1 MGLWS
6 LLQLMV
12 DVAVMLG
19 LGILWYR
26 FKRPAAED
34 PRLSRGLQLLQSKI
48 AVLEDLSDRTD
59 HQVKTLSH
67 LLDQKSIM
75 LQGQMMESE
84 NQVRKIEQTMERNKY
99 SMEEYVSEMNPQ
111 IAIERGDTAKY
122 VQAAQLAH
130 SGGSIE
136 EMQKEISLPREQLEL
151 ISKMNKKQLMYD
163 QQQLPS
169 WVTKA
174 ARRTNAPNPNPNA
187 NNPRE
192 ESKLFSSAQNLAQK
206 IVDSAALI
214 LETDASGN
222 PADPMKDRHFFPV
235 EPELKAKPVQTELN
249 LDLKSD
255 SKSNSKEVKKFVFP
269 RI

>member
-12 DVAVMLG
+12 DVALVLG
-19 LGILWYR
+19 VGILWYR

-67 LLDQKSIM
+67 LLDQKAM
-75 LQGQMMESE
+75 ALQGQMMASE
-84 NQVRKIEQTMERNKY
+84 TQVRKIEQTMEKNL
-99 SMEEYVSEMNPQ
+99 STMEDFANERVL
-111 IAIERGDTAKY
+111 IERDDTAKY

-130 SGGSIE
+130 SGASIE
-136 EMQKEISLPREQLEL
+136 NIQREVELPREQLEL
-151 ISKMNKKQLMYD
+151 ITKMNKKQLMYD
-163 QQQLPS
+163 QTQLPS

-174 ARRTNAPNPNPNA
+174 GRRV
-187 NNPRE
+187 
-192 ESKLFSSAQNLAQK
+192 SSAQNLAQK
-206 IVDSAALI
+206 LVDSAASM
-214 LETDASGN
+214 LETDANGN
-222 PADPMKDRHFFPV
+222 AIDPLKDRHFFPV
-235 EPELKAKPVQTELN
+235 EPDTKKTTQAATAAATTTTELN
-249 LDLKSD
+249 DP
-255 SKSNSKEVKKFVFP
+255 KEIKKFVFP

>member
-6 LLQLMV
+6 LLQVLI

-67 LLDQKSIM
+67 LLDQKSMM

-84 NQVRKIEQTMERNKY
+84 NQVRKIEQTIEKNKF
-99 SMEEYVSEMNPQ
+99 SLDELVSEMNPKV
-111 IAIERGDTAKY
+111 AIERDDTAKY

-130 SGGSIE
+130 SGASLE
-136 EMQKEISLPREQLEL
+136 NLQQEVELPREQLEL

-163 QQQLPS
+163 QEQLPS

-174 ARRTNAPNPNPNA
+174 GRRRPTETTKDIPK
-187 NNPRE
+187 E

-214 LETDASGN
+214 LETDANGN
-222 PADPMKDRHFFPV
+222 TVDPMKDRYFFPV
-235 EPELKAKPVQTELN
+235 EPEAKPAAAVKADT
-249 LDLKSD
+249 K
-255 SKSNSKEVKKFVFP
+255 NSTDNKEIKKFVFP